1 MSEQR
6 WAPRFFTIWTGQMIS
21 RLGSRAGGFA
31 LVWWLTQET
40 GSAQVLATATLG
52 LILPTVLLGP
62 LVGAYV
68 DRWNR
73 RLTIL
78 VSDTGIALA
87 SLLLAYLF
95 WTGNMEMWHVYGIII
110 IRAIGDAFHLPA
122 IGASTTMLVPP
133 QHLTRIAGLNQS
145 VGGAMQVAGP
155 VLGALLISVMPVH
168 SIMLMDVGTAAF
180 AVITL
185 LFLRIPQPAVDPSSE
200 RESILVSI
208 QTAFRFVCKHRGLLH
223 IMLIASFMNFII
235 NPVFVLLPLLVTKHF
250 GGTALHLGWLQSA
263 SGIGLVAGGLVLST
277 WGGFRRKTMTTYV
290 GAGLQGLALALLGAT
305 PSSAFVVALAA
316 MVANGLF
323 NALYNGSAFALLQA
337 TVPPQMQGRVF
348 TLNGSIVQAAYPIS
362 LAILGPAVGLIGIR
376 AWYIGGG
383 LLVFAVCFAALF
395 LPSIARLETQ
405 LAASREGS
413 TS

>member
-1 MSEQR
+1 MPEKR

-31 LVWWLTQET
+31 LVWWLTLET

-52 LILPTVLLGP
+52 LILPSVLLGP

-73 RLTIL
+73 RLTIM

-95 WTGNMEMWHVYGIII
+95 WTGNMEMWHVYGIIVL
-110 IRAIGDAFHLPA
+110 RAIGDAFHMPA

-155 VLGALLISVMPVH
+155 IMGALLISVMPVH
-168 SIMLMDVGTAAF
+168 SIMLMDVGTAAI
-180 AVITL
+180 AVIPL
-185 LFLRIPQPAVDPSSE
+185 LFLRIPQPTVDPSAE
-200 RESILVSI
+200 RESIIVSI
-208 QTAFRFVCKHRGLLH
+208 KMAFRFVCEHRGLLH

-235 NPVFVLLPLLVTKHF
+235 NPVITLLPLLVTTHF

-263 SGIGLVAGGLVLST
+263 SGIGLIAGGLALST
-277 WGGFRRKTMTTYV
+277 WGGFRRKTTTLYV
-290 GAGLQGLALALLGAT
+290 GAGLQGLALAVLGAT
-305 PSSAFVVALAA
+305 PSSLFALAVVA
-316 MVANGLF
+316 MVANGLC
-323 NALYNGSAFALLQA
+323 NAMYNGSGFALLQA

-362 LAILGPAVGLIGIR
+362 LAILGPVVGLIGIR

-383 LLVFAVCFAALF
+383 LLVFAVCTAALF
-395 LPSIARLETQ
+395 IPSIARLERQ
-405 LAASREGS
+405 LAQSADRSAA
-413 TS
+413 